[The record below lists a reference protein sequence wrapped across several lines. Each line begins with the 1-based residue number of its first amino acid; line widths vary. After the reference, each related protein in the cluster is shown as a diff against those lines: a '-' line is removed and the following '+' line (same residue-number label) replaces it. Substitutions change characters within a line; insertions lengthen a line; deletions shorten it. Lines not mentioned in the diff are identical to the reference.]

1 MYSDH
6 NNNNKMTTCEDVFWS
21 VMMFIMVYL
30 FLFMWFSIENNM

>member
-6 NNNNKMTTCEDVFWS
+6 NNNNMTTHEDVFWT

-30 FLFMWFSIENNM
+30 FLFMWFSIENKT